1 MGTYTQ
7 VFGGNTLYPAQ
18 VSYRAIALAAD
29 TSLSW
34 PLEGVG
40 TSNVTAAIM
49 DVTPASNGLSITL
62 DDATQVGTGTVLL
75 FNNMGAFTYSVKNHA
90 GATILSVGPGL
101 PWSAYLTSNTTAA
114 GTWVVYQ
121 QGAGV
126 STVVA
131 GALAGAGLK
140 AISTQLA
147 QATSVTTL
155 NADYT
160 AGDADRAALLAW
172 TGGNGT
178 ITLDD
183 AATLG
188 NDWFIMVRNA
198 GNGTLSITPTG
209 GDTIDGDSSASFAIG
224 DSAFI
229 ICDGT
234 QFYTVGYGQSAT
246 FAFDYTSIA
255 VPGTGDYTLT
265 GAELNRIAYQ
275 FTGILTGNRNI
286 IVPATVQQY
295 WVTNDTTGAFTLTV
309 KTAAGTGVAV
319 TQGGAAILYCN
330 GTDVVEADTA
340 GISTPV
346 SIADGG
352 TGATTASSA
361 RVNLGGTSVGIAVFT
376 AASQGTARSAIA
388 AIGEADAI
396 AYSIALG

>member
-1 MGTYTQ
+1 MSYTQ
-7 VFGGNTLYPAQ
+7 VFGGTTLYPAQ
-18 VSYRAIALAAD
+18 VSYRAIALVAD
-29 TSLSW
+29 TTISW

-40 TSNVTAAIM
+40 TSDVAAAIM
-49 DVTPASNGLSITL
+49 DVTPAGNGLSITL
-62 DDATQVGTGTVLL
+62 DDATQVGPGYVLL
-75 FNNMGAFTYSVKNHA
+75 FNNMGAFTYSVKNNA

-101 PWSAYLTSNTTAA
+101 PWTAYLADNSTAA
-114 GTWVVYQ
+114 GVWRVYQ

-131 GALAGAGLK
+131 GALAGPGLK

-147 QATSVTTL
+147 QAASVTTL
-155 NADYT
+155 SVDYA

-178 ITLDD
+178 ITLDASSD
-183 AATLG
+183 LG

-198 GNGTLSITPTG
+198 GSGTLTIACTG
-209 GDTIDGDSSASFAIG
+209 SDTIDGGATASFAIG

-229 ICDGT
+229 VCTGAL
-234 QFYTVGYGQSAT
+234 FYTVGFGQSAT

-255 VPGTGDYTLT
+255 VPGTGNYTLS

-275 FTGILTGNRNI
+275 FTGILTGNRSI
-286 IVPATVQQY
+286 IVPNTVQQY

-309 KTAAGTGVAV
+309 KTAAGTGIAV
-319 TQGGAAILYCN
+319 TQGGAAIVYSN

-340 GISTPV
+340 GISTPISV
-346 SIADGG
+346 ADGG

-361 RVNLGGTSVGIAVFT
+361 RTNLGATSVGNAMFIAV
-376 AASQGTARSAIA
+376 SQLAGRI
-388 AIGEADAI
+388 AIGAVAESDAI
-396 AYSIALG
+396 AFAVALG

>member
-1 MGTYTQ
+1 MSYTQ
-7 VFGGNTLYPAQ
+7 VFGGTTLYPAQ

-29 TSLSW
+29 TTISW

-40 TSNVTAAIM
+40 TSDVAAAIM

-62 DDATQVGTGTVLL
+62 DDATQVGPGYTLL
-75 FNNMGAFTYSVKNHA
+75 FNNLGAFTYSVKNNA

-101 PWSAYLTSNTTAA
+101 PWTAYLADNSTAA
-114 GTWVVYQ
+114 GTWRVYQ

-131 GALAGAGLK
+131 GALAGPGLK

-155 NADYT
+155 AVDYT

-178 ITLDD
+178 ITLDP
-183 AATLG
+183 ATDLG

-198 GNGTLSITPTG
+198 GSGTLTIACSG
-209 GDTIDGDSSASFAIG
+209 SDTIDGAASTNFAIG
-224 DSAFI
+224 DSAFVV
-229 ICDGT
+229 CSGAL
-234 QFYTVGYGQSAT
+234 FYTVGFGQSAT

-265 GAELNRIAYQ
+265 GAELNRIAYR

-286 IVPATVQQY
+286 IVPNTVQQY

-309 KTAAGTGVAV
+309 KTAAGTGISI
-319 TQGGAAILYCN
+319 TQGGAAIVYCD
-330 GTDVVEADTA
+330 GTNVVEADTA

-346 SIADGG
+346 SVADGG
-352 TGATTASSA
+352 TGATTPSSA
-361 RVNLGGTSVGIAVFT
+361 RTNLGATSVGNAVFT
-376 AASQGTARSAIA
+376 AASQLAARV
-388 AIGEADAI
+388 AIGAVAESDAI
-396 AYSIALG
+396 AFAVALG

>member
-1 MGTYTQ
+1 MVRNAGAGTLT
-7 VFGGNTLYPAQ
+7 
-18 VSYRAIALAAD
+18 IACTGSD
-29 TSLSW
+29 TID
-34 PLEGVG
+34 G
-40 TSNVTAAIM
+40 
-49 DVTPASNGLSITL
+49 
-62 DDATQVGTGTVLL
+62 
-75 FNNMGAFTYSVKNHA
+75 

-101 PWSAYLTSNTTAA
+101 PWTAYLANNSTAA
-114 GTWVVYQ
+114 GVWRVYQ

-131 GALAGAGLK
+131 GALAGPGLK

-155 NADYT
+155 SVDYA

-178 ITLDD
+178 ITLDASSD
-183 AATLG
+183 LG

-198 GNGTLSITPTG
+198 GSGTLTIACTG
-209 GDTIDGDSSASFAIG
+209 SDTIDGGATASFAIG

-229 ICDGT
+229 VCTGAL
-234 QFYTVGYGQSAT
+234 FYTVGFGQSAT

-255 VPGTGDYTLT
+255 VPGTGNYTLS

-275 FTGILTGNRNI
+275 FTGILTGNRSI
-286 IVPATVQQY
+286 IVPNTVQQY

-309 KTAAGTGVAV
+309 KTAAGTGIAV
-319 TQGGAAILYCN
+319 TQGGAAIVYSN

-340 GISTPV
+340 GISTPISV
-346 SIADGG
+346 ADGG

-361 RVNLGGTSVGIAVFT
+361 RTNLGATSVGNAMFIAV
-376 AASQGTARSAIA
+376 SQLAGRI
-388 AIGEADAI
+388 AIGAVAESDAI
-396 AYSIALG
+396 AFAVALG

>member
-1 MGTYTQ
+1 MSYTQ
-7 VFGGNTLYPAQ
+7 VFGGTTLYPAQ

-29 TSLSW
+29 TTISW

-40 TSNVTAAIM
+40 TSDVAAAIM
-49 DVTPASNGLSITL
+49 DVTPDSNGLSITL
-62 DDATQVGTGTVLL
+62 DDATQVGPGYTLL
-75 FNNMGAFTYSVKNHA
+75 FNNLGAFTYSVKNNA

-101 PWSAYLTSNTTAA
+101 PWTAYLADNSTAA
-114 GTWVVYQ
+114 GTWRVYQ

-131 GALAGAGLK
+131 GALAGPGLK

-155 NADYT
+155 AVNYT

-178 ITLDD
+178 ITLDP
-183 AATLG
+183 ATDLG

-198 GNGTLSITPTG
+198 GSGTLTIACSG
-209 GDTIDGDSSASFAIG
+209 SDTIDGAASESFAIG
-224 DSAFI
+224 DSAFVV
-229 ICDGT
+229 CSGAL
-234 QFYTVGYGQSAT
+234 FYTVGFGQSAT

-255 VPGTGDYTLT
+255 VPGTGNYTLS
-265 GAELNRIAYQ
+265 GAELNRIAYR

-286 IVPATVQQY
+286 IVPNTVQQY

-309 KTAAGTGVAV
+309 KTAAGTGISI
-319 TQGGAAILYCN
+319 TQGGAAIVYCD
-330 GTDVVEADTA
+330 GTNVVEADTA
-340 GISTPV
+340 GISTPI

-352 TGATTASSA
+352 TGGTTQSSA
-361 RVNLGGTSVGIAVFT
+361 RTGLGATSVGNAVFT
-376 AASQGTARSAIA
+376 AASQTAART
-388 AIGEADAI
+388 AIGAVAESDAI
-396 AYSIALG
+396 AFAVALG